1 MKAFVISQFNYCP
14 LTWMFHNRT
23 LNNKINKLHE
33 RSLRLVYKDII
44 LSFQYMLNLDNSTTI
59 QHRNIQKLAIEMY
72 KIKND
77 LSPMPMKDIFKNY
90 VNTHYE
96 IADAGK

>member
-33 RSLRLVYKDII
+33 RALRLVYIFYI
-44 LSFQYMLNLDNSTTI
+44 LLLGSVRVQTVRGFYCI
-59 QHRNIQKLAIEMY
+59 
-72 KIKND
+72 
-77 LSPMPMKDIFKNY
+77 Y
-90 VNTHYE
+90 VVGFN
-96 IADAGK
+96 